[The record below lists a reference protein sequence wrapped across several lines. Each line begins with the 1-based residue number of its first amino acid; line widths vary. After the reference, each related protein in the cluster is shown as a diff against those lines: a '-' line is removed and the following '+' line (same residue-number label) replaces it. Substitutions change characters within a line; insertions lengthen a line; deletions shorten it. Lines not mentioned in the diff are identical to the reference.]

1 LKYYERGDY
10 MKVDINCDYGESYG
24 IYKLSDNEE
33 ILKYATSLNVACG
46 FHGGDPVVMDKTVKS
61 ALKMGVSVG
70 AHPGYPD
77 LMGFGRRHIKLSPIE
92 AKAYMKYQIGALK
105 GFVESYGGKL
115 QHVKPHGD
123 LYNDAAKDYE
133 LAYAI
138 AEAVYEIDKE
148 LIFFGISNQKTIEA
162 AKEIGLKT
170 ANEVFADREYNDDG
184 TLVSRSIKN
193 SVITDKDRCIDRVIK
208 MVKHNYVETI
218 NGKKI
223 EIIPD
228 TICVHGDNEK
238 SLELIK
244 NIRES
249 LEKAGIEIISFSKR
263 NV

>member
-1 LKYYERGDY
+1 

-24 IYKLSDNEE
+24 IYRLSDNEK
-33 ILKYATSLNVACG
+33 ILDYATSLNVACG
-46 FHGGDPVVMDKTVKS
+46 FHGGDPVVMDTTVKK
-61 ALKMGVSVG
+61 ALEKGVAVG

-77 LMGFGRRHIKLSPIE
+77 LMGFGRRHMKLSPNE

-115 QHVKPHGD
+115 QHIKPHGA
-123 LYNDAAKDYE
+123 LYNDAAKNYE

-138 AEAVYEIDKE
+138 AEAVYEIDKD
-148 LIFFGISNQKTIEA
+148 LIFFGISNQKSIKA

-184 TLVSRSIKN
+184 TLVSRSIKG
-193 SVITDKDRCIDRVIK
+193 SVITDRSKCVDRVIN
-208 MVKHNYVETI
+208 MVKNNSVETI
-218 NGKKI
+218 NGKTI

-228 TICVHGDNEK
+228 TICVHGDNEN

-244 NIRES
+244 EIRFN
-249 LEKAGIEIISFSKR
+249 LEDLGIEVSSFKTR
-263 NV
+263 G

>member
-1 LKYYERGDY
+1 

-24 IYKLSDNEE
+24 IYRISDNEK
-33 ILKYATSLNVACG
+33 ILDYATSLNVACG
-46 FHGGDPVVMDKTVKS
+46 FHGGDPVVMDMTVKK
-61 ALKMGVSVG
+61 ALEKGVAVG

-77 LMGFGRRHIKLSPIE
+77 LMGFGRRHLKLSNYE
-92 AKAYMKYQIGALK
+92 AKTYMKYQIGALK

-115 QHVKPHGD
+115 QHVKPHGA

-138 AEAVYEIDKE
+138 AEAVYEIDKD

-162 AKEIGLKT
+162 AKEVGLKT

-193 SVITDKDRCIDRVIK
+193 SVITNKDRCVDRVINMIK
-208 MVKHNYVETI
+208 YNYVETI

-228 TICVHGDNEK
+228 TICVHGDNEN

-244 NIRES
+244 EIRKK
-249 LEKAGIEIISFSKR
+249 LEKTGIEVSSF
-263 NV
+263 NVKG

>member
-1 LKYYERGDY
+1 

-24 IYKLSDNEE
+24 IYKLSDNER
-33 ILKYATSLNVACG
+33 ILEYATSLNVACG
-46 FHGGDPVVMDKTVKS
+46 FHGGDPVVMDKTVKK
-61 ALKMGVSVG
+61 ALEKGVAVG

-77 LMGFGRRHIKLSPIE
+77 LMGFGRRHIKLSPYE
-92 AKAYMKYQIGALK
+92 AKVYMKYQIGALK

-115 QHVKPHGD
+115 QHVKPHGA

-138 AEAVYEIDKE
+138 AEAVYEIDKD

-193 SVITDKDRCIDRVIK
+193 SVITDRNKSVNRVID
-208 MVKHNYVETI
+208 MVRNNFVTTI
-218 NGKKI
+218 NGNRI

-228 TICVHGDNEK
+228 TICVHGDNEN

-244 NIRES
+244 EIRFN
-249 LEKAGIEIISFSKR
+249 LEKIGIEVSSFNTK
-263 NV
+263 